1 MQRYEYKVIPAPSKG
16 LKSKGIKGT
25 EARFAHA
32 IETTMNEMGNAGW
45 TYLRA
50 DILPSEERQ
59 GLTSTTTVYR
69 TLLVFQRLIE
79 EPVED
84 TAPALIA
91 APETPPKD
99 TAEDPDTEASE
110 ATVEDARDD
119 STPPSAATLAATLAP
134 TNDALDEDT
143 QTPDP
148 DEGDAEDTDKAN
160 R

>member
-69 TLLVFQRLIE
+69 TLLVFQRLIK

-91 APETPPKD
+91 APDTSPEETGD
-99 TAEDPDTEASE
+99 ETAEDAPDDT
-110 ATVEDARDD
+110 
-119 STPPSAATLAATLAP
+119 TPPSAATLAATLAP